1 MKKLEKTNNKINLLL
16 YADLKIGMQV
26 MDEDGDIG
34 IIKECFDAHNILV
47 EFQNGGTGFYCLAP
61 NCEDGSENL
70 YSCA

>member
-34 IIKECFDAHNILV
+34 IIKECLV
-47 EFQNGGTGFYCLAP
+47 LIKPIVISLSRSKAVVHV
-61 NCEDGSENL
+61 L
-70 YSCA
+70 